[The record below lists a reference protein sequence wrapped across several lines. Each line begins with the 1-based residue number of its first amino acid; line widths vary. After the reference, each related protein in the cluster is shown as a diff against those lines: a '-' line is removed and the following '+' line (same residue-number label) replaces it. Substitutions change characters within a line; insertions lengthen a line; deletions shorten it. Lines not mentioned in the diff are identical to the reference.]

1 MAMVLEE
8 MAVMRMRCE
17 LHLNTRGSV
26 RLRAAPPA
34 PLARDNHV
42 LRYRRD
48 AEVLLTHS
56 RSLQATEAQLR
67 YLQVPTPA
75 LRLYVLK

>member
-1 MAMVLEE
+1 MVSGSVDCACLYKSIIVPFCRSMAMVLEE

-17 LHLNTRGSV
+17 LPLNARGLL

-34 PLARDNHV
+34 PVARDNHV

-56 RSLQATEAQLR
+56 
-67 YLQVPTPA
+67 
-75 LRLYVLK
+75 